1 MVVRGV
7 VIMLDITEMKKLLKA
22 SLPHKRFKHSLAV
35 YDTALELAAVYGLD
49 KEKVGVGAL
58 LHDCGREIPT
68 RDLLMHTIA
77 LGLPMDN
84 VERNQPILLHAK
96 LGVYYARE
104 KYGVTDQEILDAI
117 RFHTTGA
124 AGMSKMAMVVYLA
137 DLLEPTRDFA
147 GIEEMRRLAKVDLE
161 QAMIKAYAQTIR
173 YLLEYDLLV
182 HPHCIEG
189 YNELAAKFKRLK
201 LNL

>member
-1 MVVRGV
+1 
-7 VIMLDITEMKKLLKA
+7 
-22 SLPHKRFKHSLAV
+22 
-35 YDTALELAAVYGLD
+35 
-49 KEKVGVGAL
+49 
-58 LHDCGREIPT
+58 
-68 RDLLMHTIA
+68 
-77 LGLPMDN
+77 
-84 VERNQPILLHAK
+84 
-96 LGVYYARE
+96 
-104 KYGVTDQEILDAI
+104 
-117 RFHTTGA
+117 
-124 AGMSKMAMVVYLA
+124 MSKMAMVVYLA

-147 GIEEMRRLAKVDLE
+147 GIDEMRRLAKVDLE

>member
-68 RDLLMHTIA
+68 RDLLMHTIDQ
-77 LGLPMDN
+77 LIL
-84 VERNQPILLHAK
+84 EIIPIPDPAASKTLRI
-96 LGVYYARE
+96 ARTSSAFCT
-104 KYGVTDQEILDAI
+104 KDAAI
-117 RFHTTGA
+117 
-124 AGMSKMAMVVYLA
+124 
-137 DLLEPTRDFA
+137 
-147 GIEEMRRLAKVDLE
+147 
-161 QAMIKAYAQTIR
+161 
-173 YLLEYDLLV
+173 
-182 HPHCIEG
+182 
-189 YNELAAKFKRLK
+189 
-201 LNL
+201 

>member
-77 LGLPMDN
+77 LGLPMDD

-137 DLLEPTRDFA
+137 DLLEPTRTGHDKGLCADDTLFA
-147 GIEEMRRLAKVDLE
+147 GIRPFGTPSLHRGV
-161 QAMIKAYAQTIR
+161 
-173 YLLEYDLLV
+173 
-182 HPHCIEG
+182 
-189 YNELAAKFKRLK
+189 
-201 LNL
+201 

>member
-77 LGLPMDN
+77 LGLPMDD
-84 VERNQPILLHAK
+84 VERNQLFYCMPNWAYITPGKNTALPIRKFWMLSVFILL
-96 LGVYYARE
+96 VR
-104 KYGVTDQEILDAI
+104 
-117 RFHTTGA
+117 
-124 AGMSKMAMVVYLA
+124 
-137 DLLEPTRDFA
+137 
-147 GIEEMRRLAKVDLE
+147 
-161 QAMIKAYAQTIR
+161 QA
-173 YLLEYDLLV
+173 
-182 HPHCIEG
+182 
-189 YNELAAKFKRLK
+189 
-201 LNL
+201 

>member
-35 YDTALELAAVYGLD
+35 YDTARELAAVYGLD

-77 LGLPMDN
+77 LGLPMDD

>member
-77 LGLPMDN
+77 LGLPMDD

-104 KYGVTDQEILDAI
+104 NTALPI
-117 RFHTTGA
+117 RKFWMLSVSYYWCGKH
-124 AGMSKMAMVVYLA
+124 
-137 DLLEPTRDFA
+137 
-147 GIEEMRRLAKVDLE
+147 E
-161 QAMIKAYAQTIR
+161 QDGDGC
-173 YLLEYDLLV
+173 LS
-182 HPHCIEG
+182 G
-189 YNELAAKFKRLK
+189 
-201 LNL
+201 

>member
-1 MVVRGV
+1 M
-7 VIMLDITEMKKLLKA
+7 
-22 SLPHKRFKHSLAV
+22 PHKRFKHSLAV

-77 LGLPMDN
+77 LGLPMDD

-104 KYGVTDQEILDAI
+104 NTALPI
-117 RFHTTGA
+117 RKFW
-124 AGMSKMAMVVYLA
+124 MLSV
-137 DLLEPTRDFA
+137 F
-147 GIEEMRRLAKVDLE
+147 I
-161 QAMIKAYAQTIR
+161 
-173 YLLEYDLLV
+173 LLV
-182 HPHCIEG
+182 RQ
-189 YNELAAKFKRLK
+189 A
-201 LNL
+201 

>member
-1 MVVRGV
+1 
-7 VIMLDITEMKKLLKA
+7 MLDITEMKKLLKA

-77 LGLPMDN
+77 LGLPMDD

-104 KYGVTDQEILDAI
+104 KYGVTDEAI
-117 RFHTTGA
+117 FGFYPFSYYWCGRH
-124 AGMSKMAMVVYLA
+124 
-137 DLLEPTRDFA
+137 E
-147 GIEEMRRLAKVDLE
+147 
-161 QAMIKAYAQTIR
+161 
-173 YLLEYDLLV
+173 
-182 HPHCIEG
+182 
-189 YNELAAKFKRLK
+189 
-201 LNL
+201 

>member
-1 MVVRGV
+1 
-7 VIMLDITEMKKLLKA
+7 MLDITEMKKLLKA

-77 LGLPMDN
+77 LGLPMDD

-104 KYGVTDQEILDAI
+104 KYGVTSWEAFRGSLQV
-117 RFHTTGA
+117 
-124 AGMSKMAMVVYLA
+124 S
-137 DLLEPTRDFA
+137 
-147 GIEEMRRLAKVDLE
+147 
-161 QAMIKAYAQTIR
+161 
-173 YLLEYDLLV
+173 
-182 HPHCIEG
+182 
-189 YNELAAKFKRLK
+189 
-201 LNL
+201 

>member
-77 LGLPMDN
+77 LGLPMDD

-96 LGVYYARE
+96 PVSYTHL
-104 KYGVTDQEILDAI
+104 TL
-117 RFHTTGA
+117 
-124 AGMSKMAMVVYLA
+124 
-137 DLLEPTRDFA
+137 PT
-147 GIEEMRRLAKVDLE
+147 
-161 QAMIKAYAQTIR
+161 
-173 YLLEYDLLV
+173 
-182 HPHCIEG
+182 
-189 YNELAAKFKRLK
+189 N
-201 LNL
+201 

>member
-1 MVVRGV
+1 
-7 VIMLDITEMKKLLKA
+7 MLDITEMKKLLKA

-49 KEKVGVGAL
+49 KEKVGVG
-58 LHDCGREIPT
+58 
-68 RDLLMHTIA
+68 
-77 LGLPMDN
+77 
-84 VERNQPILLHAK
+84 
-96 LGVYYARE
+96 VYYARE
-104 KYGVTDQEILDAI
+104 KYGVTDEEILDSI

>member
-35 YDTALELAAVYGLD
+35 YDTALELAVFYGLD

-77 LGLPMDN
+77 LGLPMDD

-147 GIEEMRRLAKVDLE
+147 GIEDMRRLAKVDLE

-173 YLLEYDLLV
+173 YLL
-182 HPHCIEG
+182 
-189 YNELAAKFKRLK
+189 A
-201 LNL
+201 

>member
-1 MVVRGV
+1 
-7 VIMLDITEMKKLLKA
+7 MLDITEMKKLLKA

-35 YDTALELAAVYGLD
+35 YDTALELAVFYGLD

-68 RDLLMHTIA
+68 RDLLMHTMLWVYRLMMSKGIS
-77 LGLPMDN
+77 LFYSCQTG
-84 VERNQPILLHAK
+84 RIL
-96 LGVYYARE
+96 RPE

-147 GIEEMRRLAKVDLE
+147 GIEDMRRLAKVDLE

>member
-77 LGLPMDN
+77 LGLPID

-147 GIEEMRRLAKVDLE
+147 GIDEMRRLAKVDLE

-182 HPHCIEG
+182 LPHCIEG

>member
-77 LGLPMDN
+77 LGLPMDD

-124 AGMSKMAMVVYLA
+124 AGMSNLA

>member
-49 KEKVGVGAL
+49 KEKVGVG
-58 LHDCGREIPT
+58 REIPT

-77 LGLPMDN
+77 LGLPMDD

>member
-1 MVVRGV
+1 
-7 VIMLDITEMKKLLKA
+7 MLDITEMKKLLKA

-58 LHDCGREIPT
+58 LHDCG
-68 RDLLMHTIA
+68 
-77 LGLPMDN
+77 
-84 VERNQPILLHAK
+84 NQPILLHAK